1 MEQNTEENWPTGAT
15 EHSMKLQQRI
25 ELIETKITEIQQNI
39 EYLLQILECYAQ
51 AFQNLCEKLKTYNF

>member
-1 MEQNTEENWPTGAT
+1 MNQQKEETWETGAT
-15 EHSMKLQQRI
+15 EHSVKLQHRI